1 MLLLACKL
9 FVLLTV
15 GADLADPARPGTFS
29 LEREELFQK
38 ALTSEVPRTPWLGA
52 EVQHPAAGR
61 PPARVDLTGAPAA
74 MRPEPRPWR
83 MGRPRR
89 AAPVAPV
96 PDLEDR

>member
-15 GADLADPARPGTFS
+15 GADLTDPARPGTFS

-38 ALTSEVPRTPWLGA
+38 ALTRELPRTSWRDAGR
-52 EVQHPAAGR
+52 QHPAAGR
-61 PPARVDLTGAPAA
+61 PPARGDLVRAPAPVSPEPRAWRTGPPRRDAPAA
-74 MRPEPRPWR
+74 S
-83 MGRPRR
+83 
-89 AAPVAPV
+89 V

>member
-15 GADLADPARPGTFS
+15 GADLTDPARPGAFS

-38 ALTSEVPRTPWLGA
+38 ALTSELPRTLWVGA
-52 EVQHPAAGR
+52 RVQHPAAGG
-61 PPARVDLTGAPAA
+61 PPARVNLASTPAPV
-74 MRPEPRPWR
+74 RPEPRAWR
-83 MGRPRR
+83 TGPPRR
-89 AAPVAPV
+89 DAPAAPV